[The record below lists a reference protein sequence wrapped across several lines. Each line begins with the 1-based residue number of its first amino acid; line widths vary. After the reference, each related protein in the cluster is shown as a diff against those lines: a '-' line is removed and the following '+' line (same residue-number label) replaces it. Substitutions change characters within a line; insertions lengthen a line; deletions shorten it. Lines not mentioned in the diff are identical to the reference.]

1 MRVIKWI
8 FGLLFLV
15 LILAV
20 AAVAI
25 FVATFDAN
33 SYKEKIIQTVKDE
46 TGRDLSLNGELK
58 ASFYPWLGVELSDAE
73 LSNAEGFSADKFL
86 TVEQA
91 SIRLQLMPLIKKN
104 VVADRIQLN
113 GVDVWLERNAQ
124 GTSNWDDIQE
134 RFKSPESSNTPSSSS
149 NSDGLTGSIAG
160 FSLQNA
166 NLQWVDAL
174 NKQDIAL
181 TIKEFSTGQL
191 KAGVETTIDSEFS
204 FELKEPVIQGQV
216 KLKGKTKLSDLENF
230 VFSDPVISLDIQ
242 GLDAQAENIHA
253 DIDVTDIRYIQGELV
268 LSNPEIQI
276 DITNMPSL
284 AKQADIIIK
293 GTTLTYKDD
302 ALSLPKADIKVEL
315 QGSALPGDSLQS
327 ALQAERLS
335 FANKTL
341 GLESFNLNGTA
352 KGDSLPEKEL
362 SAQLAAPSLSLSLET
377 NKVFLQDF
385 VAKVFELDIRGSVT
399 GKNIVDD
406 NLSLTGNIKLAEFS
420 PKELAARLE
429 IELPE
434 MSDEA
439 WTQAKLDANFTA
451 SKNSASLTEMTAF
464 IDGTKWLGR
473 AALTD
478 LKAKKITFDLSAESL
493 DANRLIPP
501 KQADAL
507 QDKQSSAAKDAAIN
521 AIVIPQAPLKEW
533 DAKGSLKV
541 GKMTVANIITTDLE
555 AGINLLDGKLRV
567 FPSKAGFFGGQ
578 YSGDIRLDVSG
589 DVPRLQTAE
598 NITGIDLAAMGD
610 ALWAEQM
617 MTGSTTGR
625 ITIDTRGKT
634 VGEMRANALGDLD
647 LKVNDGVLQGFDLNY
662 AVANALALLRRETNE
677 AVDTK
682 QTAFKQLSATAN
694 VAQGLLKN
702 EDFLAVMPRMRIR
715 GNGQLNLSSNEIN
728 YSVNADILESKSAV
742 SGSSAELSLD
752 ELVGASIPVKI
763 TGTLFEPK
771 IRPDV
776 AGYIRKKTEDRVKE
790 ELEDKIKD
798 KLGDKLGGLFGGARN
813 EPAPVETPAE
823 EPISQNPEDQASP
836 ETEDPSQ
843 EPEVKPEEVDPV
855 EQKKNELEQKA
866 KDRLKD
872 LFGK

>member
-8 FGLLFLV
+8 FGLLLLLLMLV
-15 LILAV
+15 VIG
-20 AAVAI
+20 VAI
-25 FVATFDAN
+25 FVSTFDAN
-33 SYKEKIIQTVKDE
+33 SYKERIIQTVKNE

-58 ASFYPWLGVELSDAE
+58 TSFYPWLGIEVNEAI
-73 LSNAEGFSADKFL
+73 LSNAQGFVADQFL
-86 TVEQA
+86 TVEKA
-91 SIRLQLMPLIKKN
+91 SIRLQLLPLIKKN
-104 VVADRIQLN
+104 VVADRIQLD
-113 GVDVWLERNAQ
+113 GVEVWLERNTQ
-124 GTSNWDDIQE
+124 GQTNWDDIQE
-134 RFKSPESSNTPSSSS
+134 RFSADESENAVSSSS
-149 NSDGLTGSIAG
+149 ETEGLTGSIAG
-160 FSLQNA
+160 FSLHNA
-166 NLQWVDAL
+166 NLNWSDSL
-174 NKQDIAL
+174 NKQEIAL
-181 TIKEFSTGQL
+181 TIKEFSTGEL
-191 KAGVETTIDSEFS
+191 KAGTQTSIDSEFS

-216 KLKGKTKLSDLENF
+216 KLKGRTLLSDLENF

-268 LSNPEIQI
+268 LGSPEIQL

-284 AKQADIIIK
+284 AKKAEIIIK
-293 GTTLTYKDD
+293 ASNLTYKDD
-302 ALSLPKADIKVEL
+302 VLSLPKTDIKVQL
-315 QGSALPGDSLQS
+315 QGSALPGETLQS
-327 ALQAERLS
+327 AFQAETLS

-341 GLESFNLNGTA
+341 AINSFNLSGTA
-352 KGDSLPEKEL
+352 NGDSLPQQEL
-362 SAQLAAPSLSLSLET
+362 SGQLTAPNLSVNLET
-377 NKVFLQDF
+377 NKVSLQNF
-385 VAKVFELDIRGSVT
+385 VAKVLELDISGSVI
-399 GKNIVDD
+399 GDNINDD
-406 NLSLTGNIKLAEFS
+406 KLKLSGDIKLAEFS
-420 PKELAARLE
+420 PKQLAATLD

-439 WTQAKLDANFTA
+439 WTQASLDTKFLAT
-451 SKNSASLTEMTAF
+451 KNSASLTQMTAF
-464 IDGTKWLGR
+464 IDGTQWLGK
-473 AALTD
+473 AAITD
-478 LKAKKITFDLSAESL
+478 LEAKKITFDLSAESL

-541 GKMTVANIITTDLE
+541 GKMTVANIVTTDLE

-598 NITGIDLAAMGD
+598 NISNIDLAAMGD
-610 ALWAEQM
+610 ALWEKQM

-625 ITIDTRGKT
+625 IVIDTRGNT
-634 VGEMRANALGDLD
+634 IGEMRTNALGDMD

-662 AVANALALLRRETNE
+662 AVANALALLRKESNE
-677 AVDTK
+677 AVDTE
-682 QTAFKQLSATAN
+682 QTAFKQLSATAT
-694 VAQGLLKN
+694 VAEGLLKN

-715 GNGQLNLSSNEIN
+715 GNGQLNLSSNDIN
-728 YSVNADILESKSAV
+728 YSVNADILESKSAT

-776 AGYIRKKTEDRVKE
+776 AGYIRKKAEDRVKE

-798 KLGDKLGGLFGGARN
+798 KLGDKLGGLLGGN
-813 EPAPVETPAE
+813 KNDPAAIE
-823 EPISQNPEDQASP
+823 EPENTESDDQSN
-836 ETEDPSQ
+836 TEATEATENKES
-843 EPEVKPEEVDPV
+843 KPEEVDPV
-855 EQKKNELEQKA
+855 EQKKDELEQKA
-866 KDRLKD
+866 KDKLKS